1 MAISDRYDVE
11 GPMGEGGFAHVF
23 RAQERATGRSVALKV
38 LKTAFHDNK
47 EVRER
52 FQREVFAVASLSNRH
67 IVGLYDFGL
76 NESDVYIA
84 MEYVAGATLRERM
97 RSPLTLAER
106 FAIVSQVADAIAS
119 AHASNILH
127 RDLKPENIKVVDGPD
142 GSMVVKVL
150 DFGMAK
156 ISELESSLELQPLT
170 RAGICFGTPH
180 YMSPEQIRGK
190 LDEPSIDLYALTTI
204 AYELLSGGRPWDGDD
219 PYEVMRAVLRT
230 PAPPLT
236 ALRGVVGVQDPRVL
250 ADVNAF
256 FVRAFDKQRENRP
269 KDAHALVVELE
280 RALFGESGAPAVVSS
295 SYVVEPNF
303 DDTSPH
309 SSRNT
314 HSIMLHLPHP
324 DTLDDV
330 ALPPA
335 AALAVASPAERVLP
349 ERVLPERTAVEIEA
363 RHAAANAVA
372 EFGKGQ
378 KRGLLWPLVIIAV
391 LGGSIGWF
399 LANSGTSTAAND
411 VHDFLVGKK

>member
-1 MAISDRYDVE
+1 MAIADRYDVE

-23 RAQERATGRSVALKV
+23 RGLERATGRPVALKV

-106 FAIVSQVADAIAS
+106 FAIVAQVADAIAA

-180 YMSPEQIRGK
+180 YMSPEQIRGR
-190 LDEPSIDLYALTTI
+190 LDEPAIDLYALTTI

-230 PAPPLT
+230 PAPPL
-236 ALRGVVGVQDPRVL
+236 AHLRGVVGGQDPQVL

-269 KDAHALVVELE
+269 QDAAALVLELE
-280 RALFGESGAPAVVSS
+280 RALFGVSGAPAVESS
-295 SYVVEPNF
+295 AYVHVPHP
-303 DDTSPH
+303 DDTSKYASH
-309 SSRNT
+309 NT
-314 HSIMLHLPHP
+314 QSLMLHLPHP
-324 DTLDDV
+324 DTIDDV
-330 ALPPA
+330 
-335 AALAVASPAERVLP
+335 VTETSSPALVPVVERVRP
-349 ERVLPERTAVEIEA
+349 RRSAVEIEA
-363 RHAAANAVA
+363 RQAAALAAV
-372 EFGKGQ
+372 EFGKTR
-378 KRGLLWPLVIIAV
+378 KRGFFWPLVIIAI
-391 LGGSIGWF
+391 LGGSIGWL
-399 LANSGTSTAAND
+399 LANSGTSTAAD
-411 VHDFLVGKK
+411 QVHDFLVGKK